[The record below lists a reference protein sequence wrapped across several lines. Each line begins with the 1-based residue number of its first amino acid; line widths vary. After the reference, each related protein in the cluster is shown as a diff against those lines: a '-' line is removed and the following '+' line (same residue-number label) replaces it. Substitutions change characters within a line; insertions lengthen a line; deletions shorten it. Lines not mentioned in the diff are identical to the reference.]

1 MKLAKKGSNFTHPL
15 MIKKKKEFGSRSFSA
30 LGFFFVHSEEDERHC
45 GGKNPS

>member
-15 MIKKKKEFGSRSFSA
+15 MIKKKKKNLA
-30 LGFFFVHSEEDERHC
+30 LAHLAHGFFFVHSEEDGRHC